1 MLEMRGAWPP
11 VTFDMILAHC
21 VASYPCA
28 IVYVVCSFHP
38 GNDLSATIMTLAFI
52 LFAPATSWI
61 AIVLSC
67 IAHHFSLTSPI
78 VCIPTYL
85 LVFVLYLLWSAYRKL
100 HLAGTCPN
108 CGYDLRATVD
118 RCPECGTMDFEHNNI
133 DDAGGI

>member
-61 AIVLSC
+61 AIVLSLHR
-67 IAHHFSLTSPI
+67 ASLFIDLANRLHTDLFARVRS
-78 VCIPTYL
+78 L
-85 LVFVLYLLWSAYRKL
+85 SFVVGL
-100 HLAGTCPN
+100 
-108 CGYDLRATVD
+108 
-118 RCPECGTMDFEHNNI
+118 
-133 DDAGGI
+133 